1 MIGTGVMSALLEH
14 GADASATEPNRGAT
28 ALHLAAT
35 NPQARGAAAAL
46 LKHGADAWAKDKAGD
61 TPTDRHHQCV
71 AEARTTGASRAVEAD
86 VEAKADAAQAASEP
100 APEGSTA
107 GAGGGED
114 ETPAAALLLLPDI
127 DPAARRGD
135 ALRRADWTAIG
146 TGHFTEGKHELAAQ
160 HLYVASQVYGF
171 ASHVWFNLG
180 HVLTVVAMRRPTATR
195 GATLRAAT
203 VALLRGGI
211 AKKRAAWRM
220 HRVAWPVPE
229 ARSGPRG
236 HLLTSRG
243 PPTRGGLRKRAARIP
258 KSLTP
263 FAFGHL

>member
-1 MIGTGVMSALLEH
+1 MGFRVAQKGGCPIPEHILHRRHALLMIGTGVMSALLEH

-146 TGHFTEGKHELAAQ
+146 TGHFTEGKHELAVQ
-160 HLYVASQVYGF
+160 HLYCLLLWSWGQYQGMQLTATF
-171 ASHVWFNLG
+171 RHP
-180 HVLTVVAMRRPTATR
+180 VLRPTMVN
-195 GATLRAAT
+195 LHI
-203 VALLRGGI
+203 LGI
-211 AKKRAAWRM
+211 SDL
-220 HRVAWPVPE
+220 PSEYP
-229 ARSGPRG
+229 
-236 HLLTSRG
+236 
-243 PPTRGGLRKRAARIP
+243 
-258 KSLTP
+258 
-263 FAFGHL
+263 